1 MAKLKI
7 LEYPAEE
14 LTKSARKVGRN
25 DMEFVTRLVHE
36 MKDAMIEGNGVGL
49 AANQVGELVRVIVVR
64 DIEMDEVN
72 YYINPTIVDG
82 RGEEMDEEGC
92 LSFPGLCGLVP
103 RYEAITVKFQDLGLN
118 TYRVELEGIHA
129 RILQHEID
137 HLNGLTIRDRTTVEL
152 YHRKD
157 DEAEEPPQ
165 RRRRRAMLN

>member
-1 MAKLKI
+1 MAKRKI
-7 LEYPAEE
+7 LEYPAEA
-14 LTKSARKVGRN
+14 LCKSARKVGRN
-25 DMEFVTRLVHE
+25 DIEFVTKLVHE
-36 MKDAMIEGNGVGL
+36 MKEAMIDENGVGL
-49 AANQVGELVRVIVVR
+49 AANQVGELLRVIVVR

-103 RYEAITVKFQDLGLN
+103 RYEAITVKFQDLEMN

-157 DEAEEPPQ
+157 DEDEVPPQ